1 MKELLHDPA
10 VVTIIG
16 LIAGILTSLSML
28 PQLIKTVRL
37 KQAGDVSPAMLIVLI
52 CGVAI
57 WVFYGVI
64 RKDLPII
71 LTNSFS
77 FLLNVSM
84 LYFQRRYKNR

>member
-1 MKELLHDPA
+1 LKELFHEPV
-10 VVTIIG
+10 VVTVIG
-16 LIAGILTSLSML
+16 LIAGVLTSLSML
-28 PQLIKTVRL
+28 PQLLKTIRL

-64 RKDLPII
+64 RNDVPII